1 MADQVQFQGS
11 AQSLGFKPI
20 EQVNALPLIK
30 ENHQRFL
37 QAEQTKFELEQTY
50 AKTRQFVDNNN
61 IQSLADFSS
70 TLSDMLVEET
80 KKQNERDMEEGVMQ
94 AYLDG
99 VDPAE
104 SMAFDIAEGYLKT
117 NDDQLQTIGDA
128 AQASGA
134 PFMGVQKLR
143 ELSGWKAYGYAMGMA
158 QNAGTAYAAYME
170 EALANVPMDAD
181 PSEKAVYLSNARA
194 QFLKQSGLM
203 GMNPALLNKYS
214 LPKYEGS

>member
-99 VDPAE
+99 VDPIE
-104 SMAFDIAEGYLKT
+104 SAAFDIAEAEERKNELKKST
-117 NDDQLQTIGDA
+117 
-128 AQASGA
+128 
-134 PFMGVQKLR
+134 K
-143 ELSGWKAYGYAMGMA
+143 
-158 QNAGTAYAAYME
+158 
-170 EALANVPMDAD
+170 
-181 PSEKAVYLSNARA
+181 
-194 QFLKQSGLM
+194 
-203 GMNPALLNKYS
+203 
-214 LPKYEGS
+214 